1 MKNENE
7 SKQTSRKPTTAE
19 SNIFTSSTS
28 QMLRNNEETRSKIL
42 QTEDSKSA
50 QMITFLSKRL
60 EIPISRH

>member
-28 QMLRNNEETRSKIL
+28 QMLRNNEETRAKIL

-50 QMITFLSKRL
+50 
-60 EIPISRH
+60 